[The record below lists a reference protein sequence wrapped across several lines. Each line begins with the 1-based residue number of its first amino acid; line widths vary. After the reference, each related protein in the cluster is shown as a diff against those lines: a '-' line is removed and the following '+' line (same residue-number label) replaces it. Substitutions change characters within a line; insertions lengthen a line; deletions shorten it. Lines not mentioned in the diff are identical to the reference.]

1 MNNRRVFGNWQC
13 ATEGQQNRKLIDS
26 LIEYFLIE
34 SQEDVLNKFWEY
46 VKSELTKKWLSKQE
60 WFWLRNIKKITPEWW
75 QDVEVDC
82 WQLVL
87 LEWWYKLLRISPE
100 IFDPVTEQSIID
112 PIRFEINLVDRVQCN
127 LPDIEL

>member
-1 MNNRRVFGNWQC
+1 M
-13 ATEGQQNRKLIDS
+13 
-26 LIEYFLIE
+26 IEYFLIE

-46 VKSELTKKWLSKQE
+46 VKIELTKKWLSKQE